1 MQGTTP
7 PPLYDVL
14 FDFTCQMCEKFPQFT
29 PLSMRRESAK
39 EVCIL
44 LARFITKTAKD
55 NAANGSSK
63 QRKSIKVG
71 NKVYYEDNGGD
82 WAF

>member
-1 MQGTTP
+1 
-7 PPLYDVL
+7 
-14 FDFTCQMCEKFPQFT
+14 
-29 PLSMRRESAK
+29 MRRESAK

-55 NAANGSSK
+55 KAANGSSK
-63 QRKSIKVG
+63 QRKTIKVG
-71 NKVYYEDNGGD
+71 NKVYFEDNGGD